1 MASAAAPSQGEIKK
15 VAFASFIG
23 TAIEWYDFF
32 LYGTAASLIFPQLFF
47 PEFSETAGVLLSLS
61 TYAVGFGARPL
72 GGIVFG
78 HYGDR
83 VGRKTMLV
91 LSLLIMGIATALIGF
106 LPTFAQIGILA
117 PILLVTLRF
126 MQGIGVGGEWGGAV
140 LMAVEHAPPGR
151 RGFYGSWPQMGV
163 PAGLLT
169 GTLAFLLATSF
180 LPAWGW
186 RVPFLFSFLLIVV
199 GLFIRLRILES
210 PSFARVKES
219 GTEASM
225 PIIDVI
231 RTYPKNVLL
240 AMGMRLAENGTFYV
254 ITVFSLA
261 YITTELGLERNIGL
275 VGVIIASA
283 IGLVTIPFFGALS
296 DRIGRRPVYLLG
308 AVFSILFA
316 FPFFWMLNTGA
327 TALIWLAII
336 LGVNIGHD
344 AMYGPQAA
352 FFSELFGTRVRYSG
366 ASLGYQL
373 ASVLAGG
380 LSPLIAVALLAAYG
394 FGAVALYTA
403 AMALIT
409 AVSVVLAAETFRS
422 DIDEDQAQERRLIA
436 ESQGQRA

>member
-1 MASAAAPSQGEIKK
+1 
-15 VAFASFIG
+15 
-23 TAIEWYDFF
+23 
-32 LYGTAASLIFPQLFF
+32 
-47 PEFSETAGVLLSLS
+47 
-61 TYAVGFGARPL
+61 
-72 GGIVFG
+72 
-78 HYGDR
+78 
-83 VGRKTMLV
+83 MLV